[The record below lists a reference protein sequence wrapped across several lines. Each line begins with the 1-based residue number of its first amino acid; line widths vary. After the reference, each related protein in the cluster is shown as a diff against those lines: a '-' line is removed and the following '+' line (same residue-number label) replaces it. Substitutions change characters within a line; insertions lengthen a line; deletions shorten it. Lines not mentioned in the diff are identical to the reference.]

1 MCSDMA
7 TDRIRA
13 IGRTAQF
20 VLPDNCFRHSFISHR
35 VAQTGNVAETALE
48 AGTSP
53 TIIFQNY
60 RELFDKADGEAWFA
74 IKPRASSDD

>member
-1 MCSDMA
+1 
-7 TDRIRA
+7 
-13 IGRTAQF
+13 
-20 VLPDNCFRHSFISHR
+20 

-48 AGTSP
+48 AGNSP